1 MADKYPFYGHDRG
14 RDVTQPRSG
23 EFVERPMTFAELE
36 ARDAA
41 LEIANDIYRHANYAG
56 VCYHE
61 IWRIISKAAARAVTK
76 ELRHHGVPTI
86 QELVDAIPEEQPVSE
101 EEKHD

>member
-14 RDVTQPRSG
+14 LDITQPAPG
-23 EFVERPMTFAELE
+23 KFVERPMTFAELA

-41 LEIANDIYRHANYAG
+41 LEISRDIYRHANYAG

-61 IWRIISKAAARAVTK
+61 IWQITAKAAARAVEE
-76 ELRHHGVPTI
+76 ELRFHGIT
-86 QELVDAIPEEQPVSE
+86 PVGKEPSNNG
-101 EEKHD
+101 